1 MFGEDGIFSGIDFGS
16 VGEFG
21 VNAYKTVK
29 EYEDGGKSDNNT
41 TAAEVQQQQY
51 VQQSAM
57 TQHELISGVDNRLL
71 YGGGF
76 ALGALL
82 LVLIA
87 KG

>member
-1 MFGEDGIFSGIDFGS
+1 MFGEDGFFSNIDFGAI
-16 VGEFG
+16 GEFG
-21 VNAYKTVK
+21 MNAYKTVK
-29 EYEDGGKSDNNT
+29 ETESAGKTGNDT
-41 TAAEVQQQQY
+41 TEAVQQQQY

-87 KG
+87 RG